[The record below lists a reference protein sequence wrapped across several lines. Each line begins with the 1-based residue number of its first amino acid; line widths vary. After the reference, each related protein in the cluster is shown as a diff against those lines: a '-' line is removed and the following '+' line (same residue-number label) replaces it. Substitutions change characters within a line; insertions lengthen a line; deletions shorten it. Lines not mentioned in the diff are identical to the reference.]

1 MKLFYKK
8 DYEKAVFEIENLKLK
23 INDLKKKIEE
33 LNLTNDNLAR
43 ENNNLITKNKL
54 LLSDN
59 EKSID
64 EIKSLNLKV
73 IELKEQSK
81 NSYKLKIV
89 RPGRPVKPQTMKI
102 KSSVTS
108 RSPVRNYMK
117 EEFNYEES

>member
-8 DYEKAVFEIENLKLK
+8 NYEKAVSEIENLKLK

-33 LNLTNDNLAR
+33 LNLTNDNLTR
-43 ENNNLITKNKL
+43 ENNNLITQNKL

-64 EIKSLNLKV
+64 EVKSLNLK
-73 IELKEQSK
+73 IAQLEKQSK
-81 NSYKLKIV
+81 NSYTLTKV

-108 RSPVRNYMK
+108 RSPVRNYIN

>member
-8 DYEKAVFEIENLKLK
+8 DYEKAVSEIENLKLK

-33 LNLTNDNLAR
+33 LNLTNDNLTR
-43 ENNNLITKNKL
+43 ENNNLITQNKL

-64 EIKSLNLKV
+64 EVKSLNLK
-73 IELKEQSK
+73 IAQLEKQSK
-81 NSYKLKIV
+81 NSYTLTKV
-89 RPGRPVKPQTMKI
+89 RPGRPVKPQMMKI

-108 RSPVRNYMK
+108 RSPVRNYIN

>member
-8 DYEKAVFEIENLKLK
+8 DYEKAVSEIENLKLK
-23 INDLKKKIEE
+23 INGLKKKIEE
-33 LNLTNDNLAR
+33 LNLTNDNLTR

-64 EIKSLNLKV
+64 EIKSLNFKV
-73 IELKEQSK
+73 IELEEQSK

>member
-8 DYEKAVFEIENLKLK
+8 DYEKAVSEIENLKLK

-33 LNLTNDNLAR
+33 LNLTNDNLTR

-73 IELKEQSK
+73 AELEDKSK
-81 NSYKLKIV
+81 HSYTLKRV
-89 RPGRPVKPQTMKI
+89 GSGRPPKTQTMKV
-102 KSSVTS
+102 KRSVTS
-108 RSPVRNYMK
+108 YSPVRNYIN

>member
-8 DYEKAVFEIENLKLK
+8 DYEKAVSEIENLKLK

-33 LNLTNDNLAR
+33 LNLTNENLTR
-43 ENNNLITKNKL
+43 ENNNLITQNKL

-64 EIKSLNLKV
+64 EVKSLNLK
-73 IELKEQSK
+73 IAQLEKQSK
-81 NSYKLKIV
+81 NSYTLTKV

-108 RSPVRNYMK
+108 RSPVRNYIN

>member
-8 DYEKAVFEIENLKLK
+8 DYEKAVSEIENLKLK

-33 LNLTNDNLAR
+33 LNLTNDNLTR
-43 ENNNLITKNKL
+43 ENNNLITQNKL

-64 EIKSLNLKV
+64 EVKSLNLK
-73 IELKEQSK
+73 IAQLEKQSK
-81 NSYKLKIV
+81 NSYTLTKV
-89 RPGRPVKPQTMKI
+89 RPGRPVKPQMTKI

-108 RSPVRNYMK
+108 RSPVRNYIN